1 MTLNE
6 RKKYLCCT
14 SIAFLAGCTIFLVLG
29 VRGFRFINH
38 KCVDISPLQ
47 EILELVRTVFFGG
60 YLLGGIA
67 AGIVLIGY
75 FIRGKAKW
83 QVALTIVFVLL
94 VVCIE
99 SLFLLGLISMGLVY
113 LYNLIYVLKKGIVD
127 EV

>member
-6 RKKYLCCT
+6 RKKYLCWT

-29 VRGFRFINH
+29 IRGFRFITH
-38 KCVDISPLQ
+38 KCVDVSPLQ

-83 QVALTIVFVLL
+83 QAALTIVFVLL
-94 VVCIE
+94 IVYIE
-99 SLFLLGLISMGLVY
+99 ELLCLSFVLLGSFY
-113 LYNLIYVLKKGIVD
+113 LYNLMYVLKKG
-127 EV
+127 